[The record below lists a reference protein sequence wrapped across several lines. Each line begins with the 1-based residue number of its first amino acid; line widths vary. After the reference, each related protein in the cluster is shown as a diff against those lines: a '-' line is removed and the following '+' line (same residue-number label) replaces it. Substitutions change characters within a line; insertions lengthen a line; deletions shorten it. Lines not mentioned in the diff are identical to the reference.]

1 MAIKKAKKPAP
12 KPKPKTKTLLQV
24 AKAAFNDNV
33 DTAVYAAT
41 LGVLEALHAR
51 AARKPEVREFL
62 EAAIAEVKKGG
73 GQDGGDGPSQGP
85 GEKVGGGD

>member
-1 MAIKKAKKPAP
+1 MAKKSAKKPAS
-12 KPKPKTKTLLQV
+12 KPKPKTLLQV
-24 AKAAFNDNV
+24 AKKAFDDNV

-62 EAAIAEVKKGG
+62 EVAIAEVKKGG

-85 GEKVGGGD
+85 GEKVGGG